1 MTNISKK
8 IGVHTPLEMAEK
20 ACQAIMETYTPSELP
35 PANSFHYHQGVFLYG
50 MLRVWQETGK
60 EEYFQYMKDYID
72 SLIDAEGNLYF
83 ARDEL
88 DSVQAGIL
96 LFPLYE
102 VTKDARY
109 MVAAKKLRHLLHTI
123 NKTTEGG
130 FWHKDKYPYQMWLD
144 GLFMAGPF
152 MLMYGE
158 HFHEADLELVVLR
171 QEQLMRKH
179 MKDPNTGL
187 LFHAW
192 DEKRAQPWANTETG
206 CSPEF
211 WGRSV
216 GWYGTAL
223 IDILEALGDKKRGQ
237 EDIIQAL
244 QDVVPAI
251 ISYQDEQTG
260 LWHQIVDK
268 GGRRDNWLE
277 SSCSA
282 LFLYTIAKALKHGLV
297 DEAHYAVVEK
307 AYEGLLEYMVDA
319 DEETF
324 TLKGICI
331 GTSAGVYDYY
341 VGRPTSE
348 NDLHGMG
355 AFILASMALHDLQK
369 KDA

>member
-1 MTNISKK
+1 MTNTSERID
-8 IGVHTPLEMAEK
+8 VHTPLEMAEK
-20 ACQAIMETYTPSELP
+20 ACQIIMKTYTPEELP

-50 MLRVWQETGK
+50 MLRVWEVTRK
-60 EEYFQYMKDYID
+60 EEYLTYMKAYID
-72 SLIDAEGNLYF
+72 SLIDEEGNLYF

-96 LFPLYE
+96 LFPLYAE
-102 VTKDARY
+102 TKDPRY
-109 MVAAKKLRHLLHTI
+109 LVAAKKLRHLLETI

-144 GLFMAGPF
+144 GLFMAAPF
-152 MLMYGE
+152 MLMYSD
-158 HFHEADLELVVLR
+158 HFQETELEQVVLR
-171 QEQLMRKH
+171 QERLMRKH
-179 MKDPNTGL
+179 MKDEKTGL

-192 DEKRAQPWANTETG
+192 DEKKVQPWANAQTG

-223 IDILEALGDKKRGQ
+223 IDILEALGQKQRGQ
-237 EDIIQAL
+237 EDIIQSL
-244 QDVVPAI
+244 QAVVPALLA
-251 ISYQDEQTG
+251 YQDDETG
-260 LWHQIVDK
+260 LWYQIVDK
-268 GGRRDNWLE
+268 GDKEDNWLE

-282 LFLYTIAKALKHGLV
+282 LFVYTIAKALKHRLV
-297 DEAHYAVVEK
+297 DESNRAAVEK
-307 AYEGLLEYMVDA
+307 AYSGLLAQMVDVD
-319 DEETF
+319 DESF

-331 GTSAGVYDYY
+331 GTSAGIYDYY

-355 AFILASMALHDLQK
+355 AFILASMAMYEMMDE
-369 KDA
+369 